1 MGRVLL
7 QQVSVSDRGGDSKY
21 VGSGETAWPCSQRK
35 HLWHKTLVREKMK
48 YRGDRKNDWN

>member
-21 VGSGETAWPCSQRK
+21 MGSGETARPCSQRK